1 MNYLFDKQ
9 YENKKTLKNKRIYLF
24 LKVWFLWIRTDCF
37 FDVPTTIK
45 RYILKHHCPN
55 IICPLRIVYLDQQ
68 YLWTYKTLF
77 LSRFIFYVMFWFIQ
91 FYPLYANYNYKERCE
106 LWKSFAIR
114 LICFTIMKIL
124 LKAKSSMINSL
135 KIVTCTENCWSAL
148 ALLLLFK
155 ILILIPTYAFF
166 LSVPL
171 STRVTFCA
179 IRPH

>member
-1 MNYLFDKQ
+1 MSTSN
-9 YENKKTLKNKRIYLF
+9 
-24 LKVWFLWIRTDCF
+24 C
-37 FDVPTTIK
+37 
-45 RYILKHHCPN
+45 
-55 IICPLRIVYLDQQ
+55 
-68 YLWTYKTLF
+68 
-77 LSRFIFYVMFWFIQ
+77 LSRSTILVNIQDFISSKVYFFTLYCMFWFIQ

-179 IRPH
+179 IRPHKV

>member
-1 MNYLFDKQ
+1 MFTSN
-9 YENKKTLKNKRIYLF
+9 
-24 LKVWFLWIRTDCF
+24 C
-37 FDVPTTIK
+37 
-45 RYILKHHCPN
+45 
-55 IICPLRIVYLDQQ
+55 
-68 YLWTYKTLF
+68 
-77 LSRFIFYVMFWFIQ
+77 LSRSTKIVNIQEFFSSKAERSKYCMFWFIQ

-106 LWKSFAIR
+106 LWKSFATR
-114 LICFTIMKIL
+114 LICLTIMKIL

-179 IRPH
+179 IHPHKV